1 MLSQLS
7 GLKQAIFCKSL
18 VLFTETFAPV
28 GGWKKC
34 KTLKQTGI
42 HLYPRTAFTI
52 GWSKKCEKKSF
63 KIQYLISGFS
73 RHLRTI
79 DSHELSRLFRNPSWC
94 TQAKYTASKPNLGDT
109 QSVKF
114 DKESEKMF
122 WKTSHIHKKSSTVL
136 NFSKESSLKV
146 LEMISS
152 ELKSPEVS
160 VPVKK
165 KTL

>member
-1 MLSQLS
+1 MNYHDFFEIRR
-7 GLKQAIFCKSL
+7 G
-18 VLFTETFAPV
+18 VL
-28 GGWKKC
+28 
-34 KTLKQTGI
+34 
-42 HLYPRTAFTI
+42 
-52 GWSKKCEKKSF
+52 
-63 KIQYLISGFS
+63 
-73 RHLRTI
+73 
-79 DSHELSRLFRNPSWC
+79 
-94 TQAKYTASKPNLGDT
+94 QAKYTPSKAKLI

-114 DKESEKMF
+114 DKGSEKMF